1 MQSTHRNNINTH
13 EKLFQLSNHSILSLV
28 SSDDTTTQCCNDSIP
43 FGRYEEAA
51 RSSISSP
58 KQMTI
63 GGRSHAV
70 NRVSRPSSAL
80 SRQSPSAANAAVRD
94 SSAARPAS
102 GSSTP
107 VKSGAVT
114 PQRLAGTSAG
124 STTPKREASSHTSA
138 VVGALGRLSP
148 QEVDRLQ
155 RVLQQGGVH

>member
-1 MQSTHRNNINTH
+1 MTTPA
-13 EKLFQLSNHSILSLV
+13 SLAV
-28 SSDDTTTQCCNDSIP
+28 VLLP
-43 FGRYEEAA
+43 FCRYEEAA
-51 RSSISSP
+51 RASMSSP

-70 NRVSRPSSAL
+70 NRTSRPSSAL

-107 VKSGAVT
+107 GKSGSST

-124 STTPKREASSHTSA
+124 TSTPKREASSHASA

-155 RVLQQGGVH
+155 RVLQQGGAH

>member
-1 MQSTHRNNINTH
+1 
-13 EKLFQLSNHSILSLV
+13 
-28 SSDDTTTQCCNDSIP
+28 
-43 FGRYEEAA
+43 
-51 RSSISSP
+51 
-58 KQMTI
+58 MTI

-70 NRVSRPSSAL
+70 NRTSRPSSAL
-80 SRQSPSAANAAVRD
+80 SRQLPSAANAAVHE

-107 VKSGAVT
+107 VKSGSIT

-124 STTPKREASSHTSA
+124 TSAPKRDASGHASA

-155 RVLQQGGVH
+155 RVLQQGSTHA